1 MSTCNAKNIS
11 PSTLVGKGESSS
23 GSFLLLELEATEDVD
38 SIETGLRYWELSIT
52 MAEGEERFD
61 NMFGEDFIEYG
72 SRGDPELLL
81 FILIII
87 TPPSTIPYSALI

>member
-1 MSTCNAKNIS
+1 
-11 PSTLVGKGESSS
+11 
-23 GSFLLLELEATEDVD
+23 
-38 SIETGLRYWELSIT
+38 

-87 TPPSTIPYSALI
+87 TPSTILILRVYKTVDRTEYLDQSQ